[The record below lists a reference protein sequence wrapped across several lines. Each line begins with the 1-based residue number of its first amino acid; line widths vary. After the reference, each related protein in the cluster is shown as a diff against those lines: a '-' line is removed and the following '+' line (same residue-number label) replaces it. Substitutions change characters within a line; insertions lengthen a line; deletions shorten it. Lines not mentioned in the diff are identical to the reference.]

1 MRIDSRGSKYPFT
14 RFFPAM
20 TALKALPIVAQ
31 NNDKGP
37 RKRENFCEPLS
48 IYICPVP
55 AGTILYQSVQVF
67 LEVLQLV
74 ADRDEAFHY
83 LLALVCA
90 AAVLL

>member
-1 MRIDSRGSKYPFT
+1 
-14 RFFPAM
+14 M
-20 TALKALPIVAQ
+20 TVLKALRIVHRITTKAHGSA
-31 NNDKGP
+31 KTSVSLCP
-37 RKRENFCEPLS
+37 
-48 IYICPVP
+48 YICPVP